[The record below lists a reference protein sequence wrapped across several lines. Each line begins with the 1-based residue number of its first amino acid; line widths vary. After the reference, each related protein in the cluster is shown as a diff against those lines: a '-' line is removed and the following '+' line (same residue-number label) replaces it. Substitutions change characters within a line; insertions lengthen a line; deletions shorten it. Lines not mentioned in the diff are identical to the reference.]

1 MGYHTTQKPLC
12 SLSILLNGMRFISHW
27 VSFWFYDLSRLSPS
41 PHPFRHHHDSYCM
54 PHDWRKSWRPYHA
67 RTPCGQLQRQ
77 RETAKRLFR
86 HMTPS
91 QLCILSVN
99 NSLIRYE
106 TCNTTMTNI
115 DFSDILFCFVSFLLG
130 LSRIR
135 FQFIRIGDF
144 CRLGSY
150 TGDNTPPSSYSPS
163 CPSQTLQS
171 PSVTSPSDRRRPL
184 GLCQDWVMREQCWTV
199 TRQKKT
205 LETRWVRRVNL
216 GCLSLIGPFL
226 LGKNMPG

>member
-1 MGYHTTQKPLC
+1 MIWAGSAPHHT
-12 SLSILLNGMRFISHW
+12 
-27 VSFWFYDLSRLSPS
+27 PS
-41 PHPFRHHHDSYCM
+41 DIINDSYCT
-54 PHDWRKSWRPYHA
+54 PQDWRKSWRPYHA

-86 HMTPS
+86 HITPS

-99 NSLIRYE
+99 NSLIRYD
-106 TCNTTMTNI
+106 TCNMMMTNI
-115 DFSDILFCFVSFLLG
+115 NFSDTLFFCFFCFLLG

-150 TGDNTPPSSYSPS
+150 IGDNTPPSSYSPS

-184 GLCQDWVMREQCWTV
+184 GLCQDWVMCEQCWTG
-199 TRQKKT
+199 TREKKN
-205 LETRWVRRVNL
+205 TRDKMGQTGKPLVVYHHFHFFWERTRRVSTRE
-216 GCLSLIGPFL
+216 G
-226 LGKNMPG
+226 

>member
-1 MGYHTTQKPLC
+1 
-12 SLSILLNGMRFISHW
+12 
-27 VSFWFYDLSRLSPS
+27 
-41 PHPFRHHHDSYCM
+41 
-54 PHDWRKSWRPYHA
+54 
-67 RTPCGQLQRQ
+67 
-77 RETAKRLFR
+77 
-86 HMTPS
+86 MTPS

-115 DFSDILFCFVSFLLG
+115 DFSDIRFLFR

-135 FQFIRIGDF
+135 FQFTRIGDF

-184 GLCQDWVMREQCWTV
+184 GLCQDWVMREQCWTL
-199 TRQKKT
+199 TRQKKN
-205 LETRWVRRVNL
+205 TRDKMGQTGKPWVVYH
-216 GCLSLIGPFL
+216 
-226 LGKNMPG
+226 

>member
-1 MGYHTTQKPLC
+1 
-12 SLSILLNGMRFISHW
+12 
-27 VSFWFYDLSRLSPS
+27 
-41 PHPFRHHHDSYCM
+41 M
-54 PHDWRKSWRPYHA
+54 PQDWRKSWRPYHA

-86 HMTPS
+86 HITPS

-115 DFSDILFCFVSFLLG
+115 NFSDTFFCFFCFLVG

-184 GLCQDWVMREQCWTV
+184 GLCQDLVMCEQCWTG
-199 TRQKKT
+199 TREKKT

-216 GCLSLIGPFL
+216 WWFIIGFSISF
-226 LGKNMPG
+226 GKEHAGLAQEKGKEGKELKEKEEWSHNGD

>member
-1 MGYHTTQKPLC
+1 M
-12 SLSILLNGMRFISHW
+12 S
-27 VSFWFYDLSRLSPS
+27 
-41 PHPFRHHHDSYCM
+41 
-54 PHDWRKSWRPYHA
+54 HDWKKSWRPYHA

-86 HMTPS
+86 HITPS

-115 DFSDILFCFVSFLLG
+115 NFSDTLFLFLLFSGGG
-130 LSRIR
+130 LSRIH
-135 FQFIRIGDF
+135 FQFIRIWDF

-184 GLCQDWVMREQCWTV
+184 GLC
-199 TRQKKT
+199 
-205 LETRWVRRVNL
+205 
-216 GCLSLIGPFL
+216 
-226 LGKNMPG
+226 